1 MHRFTLLLASA
12 PVVVFSSAAP
22 MVGHTTYVGL
32 AGRSLDRCLASSWLS
47 DPVAT

>member
-12 PVVVFSSAAP
+12 PVVVFSAAAP

-32 AGRSLDRCLASSWLS
+32 AGRSLDTCLVLPWRS
-47 DPVAT
+47 DLVAT